1 MFENNRESQFEQ
13 EKVRKLLEAKI
24 EDQYQFAISKNKI
37 THTDFLKES
46 ETILAEHFLQQKKFQ
61 PYLFF
66 GGNGNYSERQI
77 LLFFPKKFSKEM
89 VLKNL
94 DKMVSA
100 LQIQLPKDLTYEHR
114 IYLSAILKLGINR
127 EKVGDIL
134 VRENGADIVVLNEI
148 ADFLNTHLPQLTR
161 FKSASCEIIPI
172 GEVEPKER
180 EFADLSLIVSSM
192 RLDNLVAEL
201 AKCSRTKAVEIMKEQ
216 KVLLNDKIEVKFSKK
231 INCGDRITIRGKG
244 KFIVKEIERQTK
256 SGRLI
261 INIQKLIG

>member
-94 DKMVSA
+94 
-100 LQIQLPKDLTYEHR
+100 
-114 IYLSAILKLGINR
+114 
-127 EKVGDIL
+127 
-134 VRENGADIVVLNEI
+134 
-148 ADFLNTHLPQLTR
+148 
-161 FKSASCEIIPI
+161 EIIQQI
-172 GEVEPKER
+172 GEHGLLKNKSY
-180 EFADLSLIVSSM
+180 AKM
-192 RLDNLVAEL
+192 TAE
-201 AKCSRTKAVEIMKEQ
+201 EIYYE
-216 KVLLNDKIEVKFSKK
+216 
-231 INCGDRITIRGKG
+231 
-244 KFIVKEIERQTK
+244 
-256 SGRLI
+256 
-261 INIQKLIG
+261 